1 MVIAKAE
8 KTVAAKTDDRRIMGP
23 VLVGVQCIPDELASS
38 EFADGFASL
47 SAAILRAGVLP
58 LAKMADSVRKWERFE
73 GNNQFCCDGRLM
85 TAKQFFILVFL
96 VILFGV
102 LAILFF
108 AFE

>member
-1 MVIAKAE
+1 
-8 KTVAAKTDDRRIMGP
+8 
-23 VLVGVQCIPDELASS
+23 
-38 EFADGFASL
+38 
-47 SAAILRAGVLP
+47 
-58 LAKMADSVRKWERFE
+58 MADRVRKWERFE

-96 VILFGV
+96 IVLFGV

>member
-23 VLVGVQCIPDELASS
+23 VLVDVQCIPDELASS

-47 SAAILRAGVLP
+47 SAAILRAGVLS